1 MFASTND
8 KTVAID
14 ESASDNIQVGE
25 EVVMNPRDH
34 MEKFDFSGFPDLE
47 APAPEEEAV
56 SQQSDAP
63 PAGKI
68 LATSGG
74 AE

>member
-1 MFASTND
+1 
-8 KTVAID
+8 TVAID
-14 ESASDNIQVGE
+14 EQASDSIEVGE
-25 EVVMNPRDH
+25 EVVMNPREH
-34 MEKFDFSGFPDLE
+34 FEKFDFSGFPDLE

-56 SQQSDAP
+56 SQQSDAA
-63 PAGKI
+63 PAGKM